1 MDGML
6 RKLFLILLALAAL
19 LCPVQAALSADAQP
33 PVSDDE
39 VRVQRS
45 GGSFTVDTTLFTP
58 VPPALAWA
66 VLTDFE
72 HMGSFVP
79 NLSSSQVLERSDAML
94 KVAQKGV
101 ARYGVFSANFESIR
115 EISLSPQREIRAHNV
130 GGNVKRME
138 SVMQLQAEGT
148 GTRLHYHAEV
158 MPGFWFPPFIGPA
171 LVRHETAEQFS
182 AMLQEMLRRQ

>member
-1 MDGML
+1 ML
-6 RKLFLILLALAAL
+6 RRLFFTLWTLAAL
-19 LCPVQAALSADAQP
+19 LAPAQAAMSADGAP
-33 PVSDDE
+33 VVSDND

-45 GGSFTVDTTLFTP
+45 GGSFTVDTSLFTP

-66 VLTDFE
+66 VLTDFD

-79 NLSSSQVLERSDAML
+79 NLVSSQVLERSDAQL
-94 KVAQKGV
+94 KVSQKGV
-101 ARYGVFSANFESIR
+101 ARYGFFSANFESIR

-130 GGNVKRME
+130 GGNVKSME
-138 SVMQLQAEGT
+138 SVMQLQAEGS

-158 MPGFWFPPFIGPA
+158 IPGFWFPPLIGPS

>member
-1 MDGML
+1 ML
-6 RKLFLILLALAAL
+6 RKLFFILWALLALF
-19 LCPVQAALSADAQP
+19 CPVQAALSAEGQPLVPDAD
-33 PVSDDE
+33 VK
-39 VRVQRS
+39 VQRS
-45 GGSFTVDTTLFTP
+45 GGSFTVDTIMFTP

-72 HMGSFVP
+72 NMGGFVP
-79 NLSSSQVLERSDAML
+79 NLTSSQVLERSDALL

-101 ARYGVFSANFESIR
+101 ARYGFFSANFESVR

-130 GGNVKRME
+130 GGNVKSMD
-138 SVMQLQAEGT
+138 SLMQLQAEGS

-158 MPGFWFPPFIGPA
+158 MPGFWFPPLIGPA

-182 AMLQEMLRRQ
+182 AMLKEMLRRQ

>member
-1 MDGML
+1 ML
-6 RKLFLILLALAAL
+6 RKLFFIFWTLAAL
-19 LCPVQAALSADAQP
+19 LVPVQAMSADGP
-33 PVSDDE
+33 PAVPDNDVS
-39 VRVQRS
+39 VQRS
-45 GGSFTVDTTLFTP
+45 GASFTVDVAMFTP

-66 VLTDFE
+66 VLTDFD

-79 NLSSSQVLERSDAML
+79 NLSSSQVLERSDTLL

-101 ARYGVFSANFESIR
+101 ARYGLFSANFESVR

-130 GGNVKRME
+130 SGNVKSMD
-138 SVMQLQAEGT
+138 SVMQLQAEGS

-158 MPGFWFPPFIGPA
+158 IPGFWFPPLIGPS

>member
-1 MDGML
+1 ML
-6 RKLFLILLALAAL
+6 RKLSFILWALAML
-19 LCPVQAALSADAQP
+19 FCPVRTALSADEQTLVPDADI
-33 PVSDDE
+33 SI
-39 VRVQRS
+39 QRA

-66 VLTDFE
+66 VLTDFD

-79 NLSSSQVLERSDAML
+79 NLTSSQVLERSDDLL

-101 ARYGVFSANFESIR
+101 ARYGFFSANFESVR
-115 EISLSPQREIRAHNV
+115 EVSLSPQREIRAHNV

-138 SVMQLQAEGT
+138 SVMQLQAEGS

-158 MPGFWFPPFIGPA
+158 MPGFWFPPLIGPA

-182 AMLQEMLRRQ
+182 AMLREMVRRQ

>member
-1 MDGML
+1 ML
-6 RKLFLILLALAAL
+6 RKLFFILWALVAL
-19 LCPVQAALSADAQP
+19 FCPVQAALSADEP
-33 PVSDDE
+33 PLVPDGD
-39 VRVQRS
+39 VNVQRS
-45 GGSFTVDTTLFTP
+45 GGSFTVDTSMFTP

-66 VLTDFE
+66 VLTDFD
-72 HMGSFVP
+72 HMGSFIP
-79 NLSSSQVLERSDAML
+79 NLTSSQVLERGDAML

-101 ARYGVFSANFESIR
+101 ARYGFFSANFESIR

-138 SVMQLQAEGT
+138 SVMQLQAEGS

-158 MPGFWFPPFIGPA
+158 QPGFWFPPLIGPA

-182 AMLQEMLRRQ
+182 AMLREMVRRQ

>member
-1 MDGML
+1 MTSML
-6 RKLFLILLALAAL
+6 RKLFLFLLALAAL
-19 LCPVQAALSADAQP
+19 LYPLQAAMAADGQR
-33 PVSDDE
+33 PVSDSD
-39 VRVQRS
+39 VQVQRS
-45 GGSFTVDTTLFTP
+45 GGSFTVDATMYTP
-58 VPPALAWA
+58 VPLALAWA

-79 NLSSSQVLERSDAML
+79 NLSSSQVVERSDATL

-101 ARYGVFSANFESIR
+101 ARFGFFSANFESIR

-138 SVMQLQAEGT
+138 SVMQLQAEGA

-158 MPGFWFPPFIGPA
+158 LPGFWFPPLIGPA